1 MRACVRAC
9 VHTTLL
15 HSGVFRYRP
24 GHVIRRPRSTHH
36 HSGSG
41 MDKGRRLEPV
51 GRGTRG
57 VTGTALVL
65 LLLVVVVVMD
75 SAHSDLLVNT
85 IIAMVVIHLQFT
97 MYTTCTY
104 LMSPNFPN
112 IMRFVEILHENN
124 CKTASFPKNPTDSK
138 FPTIKH
144 NINFLGLNPFLTAI
158 IQK

>member
-1 MRACVRAC
+1 MRACVHAC

-51 GRGTRG
+51 GRGARD

-65 LLLVVVVVMD
+65 LLLLVVVVVME

-85 IIAMVVIHLQFT
+85 IIAMVSSSSI
-97 MYTTCTY
+97 YNAYYIYCTY
-104 LMSPNFPN
+104 YFN
-112 IMRFVEILHENN
+112 V
-124 CKTASFPKNPTDSK
+124 SK
-138 FPTIKH
+138 FSKYHEICG
-144 NINFLGLNPFLTAI
+144 NFT
-158 IQK
+158 

>member
-1 MRACVRAC
+1 MHACVRAP
-9 VHTTLL
+9 TLL

-51 GRGTRG
+51 GRGARDVTR
-57 VTGTALVL
+57 TALVLL
-65 LLLVVVVVMD
+65 LLLVVVVVME

-85 IIAMVVIHLQFT
+85 IIAMVSSSSIYNAYY
-97 MYTTCTY
+97 MYCTY

-124 CKTASFPKNPTDSK
+124 CKTASFPKNPTD
-138 FPTIKH
+138 
-144 NINFLGLNPFLTAI
+144 
-158 IQK
+158 